1 LTHQLRVA
9 IHYASLITDACPAAD
24 QRTVEIHV
32 PLFHFQPV
40 KMWELE
46 FEDEDYKMLL
56 YCSRRDERYPKELSK
71 KLAVH
76 GVVHGMIGHCHN
88 KAFGKMDAYTQ
99 ITPGTS
105 CTTNQCLIG
114 TGRLELVKIAQ
125 QHVWIRPEA
134 VTQLEEDVKDKVFLR
149 KAKQRC
155 C

>member
-1 LTHQLRVA
+1 VSTRIQYHTPPTKLSIQDGILHIGLYLTHQLRIA
-9 IHYASLITDACPAAD
+9 IHYASLITNACPAAD

-76 GVVHGMIGHCHN
+76 GVVHGLIGHCHN

-99 ITPGTS
+99 ITP
-105 CTTNQCLIG
+105 
-114 TGRLELVKIAQ
+114 E
-125 QHVWIRPEA
+125 H
-134 VTQLEEDVKDKVFLR
+134 QLHDKPVLDWNR
-149 KAKQRC
+149 KT
-155 C
+155 